1 MQRCSSFMCVLSVV
15 MLCLFSAMSAVANNT
30 NISGLSE
37 WDVTSFKVDLLSHQ
51 GANGDIQVDQNEWVH
66 LGANH
71 LEGGD
76 MTYLV
81 QTGPLTRSDILEVWV
96 DGFYTSNSLDI
107 GPTLF
112 IGTGKNRFEQI
123 NRVSGDA
130 WRPFVFR
137 FADDAQYGDV
147 TNPSNRNENWRIRY
161 PSSKYEVRRIDKAPN
176 ELLDHHTLP
185 VRISI
190 TGAEDFIIK
199 RLEVVIYR
207 SGHGRAPIRY
217 IAGLS
222 PYQVRSGERITLK
235 LSSETRRDALTYYIV
250 DTDGREHR
258 IHPQLGANRDQM
270 WFYAKGTPFNRS
282 GGYRIKVVDRSAR
295 GQQNSDS
302 EYFEY
307 VRPRVIKKIKR
318 QPTPAPIVDAC
329 VPPCLSVV
337 PLAGMMP
344 QAPPANIVPVIPSGP
359 GFGPPMEVWPQVA
372 PVVPVVPPVAVVPHV
387 AVMPHAVQSGFTI
400 QVGAFGAQSA
410 AISQVN
416 TLRTYGYHDAYIS
429 ESMKGNSR
437 LFRVRVGRYAV
448 KSHARQDAGSLQQR
462 GFETWI
468 ATMN

>member
-1 MQRCSSFMCVLSVV
+1 MQRCSSFICALSVV
-15 MLCLFSAMSAVANNT
+15 MLYLLSAMSAFASNA

-76 MTYLV
+76 ISYLV

-96 DGFYTSNSLDI
+96 DGFSTSNSLDI

-112 IGTGKNRFEQI
+112 VGTGKNRFEQI

-147 TNPSNRNENWRIRY
+147 TDPSNRNENWRIRY

-176 ELLDHHTLP
+176 ELLDYQTLP

-199 RLEVVIYR
+199 RLEVVVYR
-207 SGHGRAPIRY
+207 SGHGGRTPLRF

-222 PYQVRSGERITLK
+222 PYQVRSGDRITLK
-235 LSSETRRDALTYYIV
+235 LSPETRRDDLSYYIV
-250 DTDGREHR
+250 DTEGREHR
-258 IHPQLGANRDQM
+258 VHPQLGANRDQI
-270 WFYAKGTPFNRS
+270 WFYAKGSAFSRS
-282 GGYRIKVVDRSAR
+282 GGYRVKVVDRSSR
-295 GQQNSDS
+295 GQQTSDS

-307 VRPRVIKKIKR
+307 TRPRVVQ
-318 QPTPAPIVDAC
+318 QPKPSPAPMIEAC
-329 VPPCLSVV
+329 VPPCLPAV
-337 PLAGMMP
+337 PLPGIP
-344 QAPPANIVPVIPSGP
+344 QIPPAGIVPVVPP
-359 GFGPPMEVWPQVA
+359 GTVFGAPGTAWPQVA
-372 PVVPVVPPVAVVPHV
+372 PIVPVVPPAVV
-387 AVMPHAVQSGFTI
+387 AATGVQNGFTI
-400 QVGAFGAQSA
+400 QIGAFSAQSSA
-410 AISQVN
+410 ASLVN
-416 TLRTYGYHDAYIS
+416 KLRSYGYDAYVS

-437 LFRVRVGRYAV
+437 LFRVRVGRYAS
-448 KSHARQDAGSLQQR
+448 KSHARQDAGSLRQR

-468 ATMN
+468 TTMS